1 MENDEKL
8 KLHSFLKKWLDTKI
22 ADELDSLFKLKN
34 INSVNSQIRALSY
47 QLYENN
53 GVVKRDEV
61 LNIVNNLSQDERKT
75 LRNLGVKFGRY
86 HIFLFKLFKP
96 SVVSLRILLW
106 KNFNGEDLNLFPPT
120 FGLNFVN
127 DLNIKTKNLCFYVDL
142 KNLIV
147 FLLELIF

>member
-22 ADELDSLFKLKN
+22 TDELDSLFKLKN

-53 GVVKRDEV
+53 GVVKREEV
-61 LNIVNNLSQDERKT
+61 LDIVKNLSQDERKT

-106 KNFNGEDLNLFPPT
+106 KNFNGEDLKSISSYFW
-120 FGLNFVN
+120 
-127 DLNIKTKNLCFYVDL
+127 IKFC
-142 KNLIV
+142 
-147 FLLELIF
+147 E